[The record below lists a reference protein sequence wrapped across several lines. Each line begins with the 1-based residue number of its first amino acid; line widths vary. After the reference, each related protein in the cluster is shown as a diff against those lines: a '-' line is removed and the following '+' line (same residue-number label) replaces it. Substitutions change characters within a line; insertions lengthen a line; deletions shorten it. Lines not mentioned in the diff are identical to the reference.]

1 MLELNKD
8 YEISQQF
15 KNIENS
21 INLLPYNG
29 RAKNLIDKFY
39 IFGYN
44 YSTLKKY
51 IYDKTPNISEKI
63 TDPED
68 LNYFNLDEDPST
80 LIEITNNFQKE
91 LIDTQVVQNLIF
103 PNKLKIYYRLYS
115 NINNSSQ
122 KRLSETIKNNNFNK
136 IDFSDDNYKYPVS
149 VRVVFSSNP
158 IEDNNS
164 QKNQNGFAYIFYRKL
179 LQKKEIKN
187 KKYIIYIPYTF
198 CVISEFPFYKSYEK
212 LFRRLREM
220 YFLDSIY
227 IPIEILLYKI
237 IKLTP
242 SPINNDVILDLKK
255 MFTQDKIVH
264 NLIDNS
270 VNIKKSNSHIINN
283 IKLPKEDKTVDDFL
297 VVENMD
303 LLKYKIKFKILSGY
317 PLIQYNLAK
326 VLFNTLSTEQIIN
339 VFLFTFL
346 EANVLLFSKEIEF
359 LTFTAN
365 AYMNFNYPHNNS
377 HYFFNIGAIS
387 LEKFKIGG
395 SILGG
400 EINST
405 SLISINNEFVEDYLG
420 KASHLK
426 EHVIVDL
433 DNNDILFAKFN
444 ENDNYEKINKLIG
457 EIYEENNDN
466 NNIEDTNLYKA
477 IINLKRRLNIAK
489 SKKFVYDYYVDP
501 KKPENI
507 DNKKGFIYFNDEPY
521 KDSIDELNKYIQE
534 AFYECVIN
542 LSLYF
547 YENVEIKEKNT
558 KKNQK
563 EKKNYFVDIE
573 YNKDCLYEGLYTDEE
588 LLVLRE
594 LTETMKFQY
603 SFCQFVLDHNPID
616 LYKIPLTFTDE
627 FILFISRKKDIDTSK
642 IQFFKLIEELY
653 LSEKINEIQEIDFS
667 SAITEFMNNFKNK
680 FIRDI
685 EERDKKR
692 FKLDYSSIIKVIDN
706 KNNQGKEENKKVLK
720 YQTYELDNRILLNYI
735 NLIEN
740 LPKDKKSK
748 LMSIDSAIDD
758 NIINEIDI
766 IEIEKR
772 VEDYCLDKKYL
783 NNNELCVS
791 NIIIIF
797 AICLKFFPE
806 NIRCYDFLK
815 TLFENFVIFRK
826 YYTYLLQ
833 IIYKLFKQ
841 SLVENN
847 LEKNTQLKLCFFCCF
862 DFLKINKIV
871 PNENLMI
878 VINKFLKLFLE
889 EKEDEKKQEINNK
902 NNLLKDVPNT
912 RITEKNLHITYNF
925 TSKKSYDEKM
935 ILKLVNKLNKS
946 NLDFG
951 TNNDMVPKIRYI
963 IDKNDKEESIFFSQ
977 KQLSDIL
984 INEYNKFYENL
995 DISKVDRKYISDA
1008 CLNIFIFM
1016 RNDEKFKQLNVI
1028 WNTLEFVFH
1037 LFLNN

>member
-51 IYDKTPNISEKI
+51 IFDKTPNISEKI

-115 NINNSSQ
+115 NINNSCQ

-264 NLIDNS
+264 NLIDKS

-297 VVENMD
+297 VVENID

-326 VLFNTLSTEQIIN
+326 ILFNTLSTEQIIN

-346 EANVLLFSKEIEF
+346 EANVLLFSKEIEY

-365 AYMNFNYPHNNS
+365 AYMNLNYPHNNS

-457 EIYEENNDN
+457 EIYEESNDN

-558 KKNQK
+558 KKNQR

-573 YNKDCLYEGLYTDEE
+573 YNKDCLFEGLYTDEE

-642 IQFFKLIEELY
+642 IEFFKLIEELY

-706 KNNQGKEENKKVLK
+706 KNNQGKEENKKILK

-748 LMSIDSAIDD
+748 LMSIDSALDD

-847 LEKNTQLKLCFFCCF
+847 LEKNKQLKLCFFCCF

>member
-51 IYDKTPNISEKI
+51 IFDKTPNISEKI

-103 PNKLKIYYRLYS
+103 PNKLKIYYRLYN

-346 EANVLLFSKEIEF
+346 EANVLLFSKEIEY

-365 AYMNFNYPHNNS
+365 AYMNLNYPHNNS

-558 KKNQK
+558 KKNQR

-573 YNKDCLYEGLYTDEE
+573 YNKDCLFEGLYTDEE

-642 IQFFKLIEELY
+642 IEFFKLIEELY

-748 LMSIDSAIDD
+748 LMSIDSALDD

-847 LEKNTQLKLCFFCCF
+847 LEKNKQLKLCFFCCF

-951 TNNDMVPKIRYI
+951 TNNDMIPKIRYI

>member
-51 IYDKTPNISEKI
+51 IFDKTPNISEKI

-115 NINNSSQ
+115 NINNSCQ

-264 NLIDNS
+264 NLIDKS

-346 EANVLLFSKEIEF
+346 EANVLLFSKEIEY

-365 AYMNFNYPHNNS
+365 AYMNLNYPHNNS

-489 SKKFVYDYYVDP
+489 SKKSVYDYYVDP

-558 KKNQK
+558 KKNQR

-573 YNKDCLYEGLYTDEE
+573 YNKDCLFEGLYTDEE

-642 IQFFKLIEELY
+642 IEFFKLIEELY

-984 INEYNKFYENL
+984 IKEYNKFYENL

>member
-51 IYDKTPNISEKI
+51 IFDKTPNISEKI

-346 EANVLLFSKEIEF
+346 EANVLLFSKEIEY

-365 AYMNFNYPHNNS
+365 AYMNLNYPHNNS

-489 SKKFVYDYYVDP
+489 SKKSVYDYYVDP

-558 KKNQK
+558 KKNQR

-642 IQFFKLIEELY
+642 IEFFKLIEELY

-748 LMSIDSAIDD
+748 LMSIDSALDD

-951 TNNDMVPKIRYI
+951 TDNDMVPKIRYI

>member
-51 IYDKTPNISEKI
+51 IFDKTPNISEKI

-68 LNYFNLDEDPST
+68 LKYFNLDEDPST

-264 NLIDNS
+264 NLIDKS

-346 EANVLLFSKEIEF
+346 EANVLLFSKEIEY

-365 AYMNFNYPHNNS
+365 AYMNLNYPHNNS

-558 KKNQK
+558 KKNQR

-594 LTETMKFQY
+594 LTETMKFQN

-748 LMSIDSAIDD
+748 LMSIDSALDD

>member
-51 IYDKTPNISEKI
+51 IFDKTPNISEKI

-68 LNYFNLDEDPST
+68 LKYFNLDEDPST

-264 NLIDNS
+264 NLIDKS

-283 IKLPKEDKTVDDFL
+283 IKPPKGDKIIDDFL

-346 EANVLLFSKEIEF
+346 EANVLLFSKEIEY

-365 AYMNFNYPHNNS
+365 AYMNLNYPHNNS

-489 SKKFVYDYYVDP
+489 SKKSVYDYYVDP

-558 KKNQK
+558 KKNQR

-642 IQFFKLIEELY
+642 IEFFKLIEELY

-706 KNNQGKEENKKVLK
+706 KNNQGKEENKKILK

-748 LMSIDSAIDD
+748 LMSIDSALDD

>member
-51 IYDKTPNISEKI
+51 IFDKTPNISEKI

-346 EANVLLFSKEIEF
+346 EANVLLFSKEIEY

-365 AYMNFNYPHNNS
+365 AYMNLNYPHNNS

-558 KKNQK
+558 KKNQR

-573 YNKDCLYEGLYTDEE
+573 YNKDCLFEGLYTDEE

-642 IQFFKLIEELY
+642 IEFFKLIEELY

-748 LMSIDSAIDD
+748 LMSIDSALDD

-847 LEKNTQLKLCFFCCF
+847 LEKNKQLKLCFFCCF

-951 TNNDMVPKIRYI
+951 TNNDMIPKIRYI

>member
-51 IYDKTPNISEKI
+51 IFDKTPNISEKI

-346 EANVLLFSKEIEF
+346 EANVLLFSKEIEY

-365 AYMNFNYPHNNS
+365 AYMNLNYPHNNS

-521 KDSIDELNKYIQE
+521 KDSIDKLNKYIQE

-573 YNKDCLYEGLYTDEE
+573 YNKDCLFEGLYTDEE

-594 LTETMKFQY
+594 LTETMKFQN

-642 IQFFKLIEELY
+642 IEFFKLIEELY

>member
-51 IYDKTPNISEKI
+51 IFDKTPNISEKI

-68 LNYFNLDEDPST
+68 LKYFNLDEDPST

-115 NINNSSQ
+115 NINNSCQ

-264 NLIDNS
+264 NLIDKS

-346 EANVLLFSKEIEF
+346 EANVLLFSKEIEY

-365 AYMNFNYPHNNS
+365 AYMNLNYPHNNS

-489 SKKFVYDYYVDP
+489 SKKSVYDYYVDP

-558 KKNQK
+558 KKNQR

-642 IQFFKLIEELY
+642 IEFFKLIEELY

-748 LMSIDSAIDD
+748 LMSIDSALDD

>member
-51 IYDKTPNISEKI
+51 IFDKTPNISEKI

-220 YFLDSIY
+220 YFQDSIY

-264 NLIDNS
+264 NLIDKS

-346 EANVLLFSKEIEF
+346 EANVLLFSKEIEY

-963 IDKNDKEESIFFSQ
+963 IDKSDKEESIFYSQ

-984 INEYNKFYENL
+984 IKEYNKFYENL

>member
-51 IYDKTPNISEKI
+51 IFDKTPNISEKI

-264 NLIDNS
+264 NLIDKS

-346 EANVLLFSKEIEF
+346 EANVLLFSKEIEY

-365 AYMNFNYPHNNS
+365 AYMNLNYPHNNS

-489 SKKFVYDYYVDP
+489 SKKYVYDYYVDP

-558 KKNQK
+558 KKNQR

-573 YNKDCLYEGLYTDEE
+573 YNKDCLFEGLYTDEE

-642 IQFFKLIEELY
+642 IEFFKLIEELY

-847 LEKNTQLKLCFFCCF
+847 LEKNKQLKLCFFCCF

>member
-51 IYDKTPNISEKI
+51 IFDKTPNISEKI

-264 NLIDNS
+264 NLIDKS

-303 LLKYKIKFKILSGY
+303 LLKYKIKFKILCGY

-346 EANVLLFSKEIEF
+346 EANVLLFSKEIEY

-365 AYMNFNYPHNNS
+365 AYMNLNYPHNNS

-558 KKNQK
+558 KKNQR

-573 YNKDCLYEGLYTDEE
+573 YNKDCLFEGLYTDEE

-642 IQFFKLIEELY
+642 IEFFKLIEELY

-667 SAITEFMNNFKNK
+667 SSITEFMNNFKNK

-902 NNLLKDVPNT
+902 NSLLKDVPNT

-984 INEYNKFYENL
+984 IKEYNKFYENL

>member
-51 IYDKTPNISEKI
+51 IFDKTPNISEKI

-242 SPINNDVILDLKK
+242 IPINNDVILDLKK

-346 EANVLLFSKEIEF
+346 EANVLLFSKEIEY

-365 AYMNFNYPHNNS
+365 AYMNLNYPHNNS

-489 SKKFVYDYYVDP
+489 SKKSVYDYYVDP

-558 KKNQK
+558 KKNQR

-573 YNKDCLYEGLYTDEE
+573 YNKDCLFEGLYTDEE

-642 IQFFKLIEELY
+642 IEFFKLIEELY

-847 LEKNTQLKLCFFCCF
+847 LEKNKQLKLCFFCCF

-984 INEYNKFYENL
+984 IKEYNKFYENL

>member
-51 IYDKTPNISEKI
+51 IFDKTPNISEKI

-346 EANVLLFSKEIEF
+346 EANVLLFSKEIEY

-365 AYMNFNYPHNNS
+365 AYMNLNYPHNNS

-558 KKNQK
+558 KKNQR

-573 YNKDCLYEGLYTDEE
+573 YNKDCLFEGLYTDEE

-706 KNNQGKEENKKVLK
+706 KNNQGKEENKKTLK

-748 LMSIDSAIDD
+748 LMSIDSAMDD

-847 LEKNTQLKLCFFCCF
+847 LEKNKQLKLCFFCCF

-889 EKEDEKKQEINNK
+889 EKEDEKKHEINNK

>member
-51 IYDKTPNISEKI
+51 IFDKTPNISEKI

-212 LFRRLREM
+212 LFRRIREM

-264 NLIDNS
+264 NLIDKS

-346 EANVLLFSKEIEF
+346 EANVLLFSKEIEY

-365 AYMNFNYPHNNS
+365 AYMNLNYPHNNS

-457 EIYEENNDN
+457 EIYEESNDN

-573 YNKDCLYEGLYTDEE
+573 YNKDCLFEGLYTDEE

-594 LTETMKFQY
+594 LTETMKFQN

>member
-51 IYDKTPNISEKI
+51 IFDKTPNISEKI

-220 YFLDSIY
+220 YFQDSIY

-346 EANVLLFSKEIEF
+346 EANVLLFSKEIEY

-365 AYMNFNYPHNNS
+365 AYMNLNYPHNNS

-558 KKNQK
+558 KKNQR

-573 YNKDCLYEGLYTDEE
+573 YNKDCLFEGLYTDEE

-594 LTETMKFQY
+594 LTETMKFQN

>member
-51 IYDKTPNISEKI
+51 IFDKTPNISEKI

-297 VVENMD
+297 VVETMD
-303 LLKYKIKFKILSGY
+303 LLKYKIKFKILIGY

-346 EANVLLFSKEIEF
+346 EANVLLFSKEIEY

-365 AYMNFNYPHNNS
+365 AYMN
-377 HYFFNIGAIS
+377 IS

-489 SKKFVYDYYVDP
+489 SKKSVYDYYVDP

-558 KKNQK
+558 KKNQR

-573 YNKDCLYEGLYTDEE
+573 YNKDCLFEGLYTDEE

-642 IQFFKLIEELY
+642 IEFFKLIEELY

-706 KNNQGKEENKKVLK
+706 KNNQGKEENNKTLK

-748 LMSIDSAIDD
+748 LMSIDSALDD

>member
-51 IYDKTPNISEKI
+51 IFDKTPNISEKI

-264 NLIDNS
+264 NLIDKS

-346 EANVLLFSKEIEF
+346 EANVLLFSKEIEY

-489 SKKFVYDYYVDP
+489 SKKSVYDYYVDP

-558 KKNQK
+558 KKNQR

-573 YNKDCLYEGLYTDEE
+573 YNKDCLFEGLYTDEE

-642 IQFFKLIEELY
+642 IEFFKLIEELY

-706 KNNQGKEENKKVLK
+706 KNNQGKEENKKILK

-748 LMSIDSAIDD
+748 LMSIDSALDD

>member
-1 MLELNKD
+1 MLGLNKD

-51 IYDKTPNISEKI
+51 IFDKTPNISEKI

-220 YFLDSIY
+220 YFQDSIY

-264 NLIDNS
+264 NLIDKS

-346 EANVLLFSKEIEF
+346 EANVLLFSKEIEY

-365 AYMNFNYPHNNS
+365 AYMNLNYPHNNS

-489 SKKFVYDYYVDP
+489 SKKSVYDYYVDP

-573 YNKDCLYEGLYTDEE
+573 YNKDCLFEGLYTDEE

-642 IQFFKLIEELY
+642 IEFFKLIEELY

-766 IEIEKR
+766 IEIEKK

>member
-51 IYDKTPNISEKI
+51 IFDKTPNISEKI

-115 NINNSSQ
+115 NINNSCN

-346 EANVLLFSKEIEF
+346 EANVLLFSKEIEY

-365 AYMNFNYPHNNS
+365 AYMNLNYPHNNS

-573 YNKDCLYEGLYTDEE
+573 YNKDCLFEGLYTDEE

-642 IQFFKLIEELY
+642 IEFFKLIEELY

-706 KNNQGKEENKKVLK
+706 KNNQGKEENKKILK

-748 LMSIDSAIDD
+748 LMSIDSAMDD
-758 NIINEIDI
+758 SIINEIDI

-847 LEKNTQLKLCFFCCF
+847 LEKNKQLKLCFFCCF

>member
-51 IYDKTPNISEKI
+51 IFDKTPNISEKI

-255 MFTQDKIVH
+255 MFTQDKIVN

-346 EANVLLFSKEIEF
+346 EANVLLFSKEIEY

-457 EIYEENNDN
+457 EIYEESNDN

-558 KKNQK
+558 KKNQR

-594 LTETMKFQY
+594 LTETMKFQN

-642 IQFFKLIEELY
+642 IEFFKLIEELY

-706 KNNQGKEENKKVLK
+706 KNNQGKEENKKILK

-847 LEKNTQLKLCFFCCF
+847 LEKNKQLKLCFFCCF

>member
-51 IYDKTPNISEKI
+51 IFDKTPNISEKI

-115 NINNSSQ
+115 NINNSCQ

-264 NLIDNS
+264 NLIDKS

-283 IKLPKEDKTVDDFL
+283 IKPPKVDKTVDDFL

-346 EANVLLFSKEIEF
+346 EANVLLFSKEIEY

-365 AYMNFNYPHNNS
+365 AYMNLNYPHNNS

-594 LTETMKFQY
+594 LTETMKFQN

>member
-51 IYDKTPNISEKI
+51 IFDKTPNISEKI

-115 NINNSSQ
+115 NINNSCQ

-220 YFLDSIY
+220 YFQDSIY

-255 MFTQDKIVH
+255 MFTQDKIVN

-346 EANVLLFSKEIEF
+346 EANVLLFSKEIEY

-489 SKKFVYDYYVDP
+489 SKKSVYDYYVDP

-558 KKNQK
+558 KKNQR

-573 YNKDCLYEGLYTDEE
+573 YNKDCLFEGLYTDEE

-706 KNNQGKEENKKVLK
+706 KNNQGKEENKKTLK

-748 LMSIDSAIDD
+748 LMSIDSAMDD

-946 NLDFG
+946 ILDFG

>member
-51 IYDKTPNISEKI
+51 IFDKTPYISEKI

-115 NINNSSQ
+115 NINNSCQ

-303 LLKYKIKFKILSGY
+303 LLKYKIKFRILSGY

-346 EANVLLFSKEIEF
+346 EANVLLFSKEIEY

-365 AYMNFNYPHNNS
+365 AYMNLNYPHNNS

-501 KKPENI
+501 KKPENV

-558 KKNQK
+558 KKNQR

-642 IQFFKLIEELY
+642 IEFFKLIEELY

-748 LMSIDSAIDD
+748 LMSIDSALDD

-847 LEKNTQLKLCFFCCF
+847 LEKNKQLKLCFFCCF

-995 DISKVDRKYISDA
+995 DISKVDRKNISDA

>member
-51 IYDKTPNISEKI
+51 IFDKTPNISEKI

-115 NINNSSQ
+115 NINNSCQ

-346 EANVLLFSKEIEF
+346 EANVLLFSKEIEY

-365 AYMNFNYPHNNS
+365 AYMNLNYPHNNS

-444 ENDNYEKINKLIG
+444 QNDNYEKINKLIG

-489 SKKFVYDYYVDP
+489 SKKYVYDYYVDP

-558 KKNQK
+558 KKNQR

-642 IQFFKLIEELY
+642 IEFFKLIEELY

-847 LEKNTQLKLCFFCCF
+847 LEKNKQLKLCFFCCF

>member
-51 IYDKTPNISEKI
+51 IFDKTPNISEKI

-68 LNYFNLDEDPST
+68 LKYFNLDEDPST

-346 EANVLLFSKEIEF
+346 EANVLLFSKEIEY

-365 AYMNFNYPHNNS
+365 AYMNLNYPHNNS

-489 SKKFVYDYYVDP
+489 SKKSVYDYYVDP

-558 KKNQK
+558 KKNQR

-642 IQFFKLIEELY
+642 IEFFKLIEELY

-748 LMSIDSAIDD
+748 LMSIDSALDD

-847 LEKNTQLKLCFFCCF
+847 LEKNKQLKLCFFCCF

-889 EKEDEKKQEINNK
+889 EKEDENKQEINNK

>member
-51 IYDKTPNISEKI
+51 IFDKTPNISEKI

-255 MFTQDKIVH
+255 MFTQDKIVN

-346 EANVLLFSKEIEF
+346 EANVLLFSKEIEY

-365 AYMNFNYPHNNS
+365 AYMNLNYPHNNS

-457 EIYEENNDN
+457 EIYEESNDN

-594 LTETMKFQY
+594 LTETMKFQN

-642 IQFFKLIEELY
+642 IEFFKLIEELY

-984 INEYNKFYENL
+984 IKEYNKFYENL

>member
-29 RAKNLIDKFY
+29 RTKNLIDKFY

-51 IYDKTPNISEKI
+51 IFDKTPNISEKI

-346 EANVLLFSKEIEF
+346 EANVLLFSKEIEY

-405 SLISINNEFVEDYLG
+405 SLISINNVFVEDYLG

-457 EIYEENNDN
+457 EIYEESNDN

-489 SKKFVYDYYVDP
+489 SKKSVYDYYVDP

-558 KKNQK
+558 KKNQR

-594 LTETMKFQY
+594 LTETMKFQN

-616 LYKIPLTFTDE
+616 LYKIPLTFIDE

-706 KNNQGKEENKKVLK
+706 KNNQGKEENNKTLK

-766 IEIEKR
+766 IEIEKK

-847 LEKNTQLKLCFFCCF
+847 LEKNKQLKLCFFCCF

-963 IDKNDKEESIFFSQ
+963 IDKNDKEESIFYSQ

-995 DISKVDRKYISDA
+995 DISKVDRKNISDA

>member
-51 IYDKTPNISEKI
+51 IFDKTPNISEKI

-115 NINNSSQ
+115 NINNSCN

-264 NLIDNS
+264 NLIDKS

-283 IKLPKEDKTVDDFL
+283 IKPPKGDKIIDDFL

-346 EANVLLFSKEIEF
+346 EANVLLFSKEIEY

-365 AYMNFNYPHNNS
+365 AYMNLNYPHNNS

-558 KKNQK
+558 KKNQR

-642 IQFFKLIEELY
+642 IEFFKLIEELY

-706 KNNQGKEENKKVLK
+706 KNNQGKEENKKILK

-748 LMSIDSAIDD
+748 LMSIDSAMDD
-758 NIINEIDI
+758 SIINEIDI

-847 LEKNTQLKLCFFCCF
+847 LEKNKQLKLCFFCCF

>member
-51 IYDKTPNISEKI
+51 IFDKTPNISEKI

-264 NLIDNS
+264 NLIDKS

-346 EANVLLFSKEIEF
+346 EANVLLFSKEIEY

-365 AYMNFNYPHNNS
+365 AYMNLNYPHNNS

-457 EIYEENNDN
+457 EIYEESNDN

-489 SKKFVYDYYVDP
+489 SKKSVYDYYVDP

-558 KKNQK
+558 KKNQR

-573 YNKDCLYEGLYTDEE
+573 YNKDCLFEGLYTDEE

-642 IQFFKLIEELY
+642 IEFFKLIEELY

-748 LMSIDSAIDD
+748 LMSIDSALDD

>member
-51 IYDKTPNISEKI
+51 IFDKTPNISEKI

-346 EANVLLFSKEIEF
+346 EANVLLFSKEIEY

-365 AYMNFNYPHNNS
+365 AYMNLNYPHNNS

-558 KKNQK
+558 KKNQR

-573 YNKDCLYEGLYTDEE
+573 YNKDCLFEGLYTDEE

-642 IQFFKLIEELY
+642 IEFFKLIEELY

-748 LMSIDSAIDD
+748 LMSIDSALDD

>member
-51 IYDKTPNISEKI
+51 IFDKTPNISEKI

-255 MFTQDKIVH
+255 MFTQDNIVH

-346 EANVLLFSKEIEF
+346 EANVLLFSKEIEY

-365 AYMNFNYPHNNS
+365 AYMNLNYPHNNS

-405 SLISINNEFVEDYLG
+405 SLISINNEFIEDYLG

-489 SKKFVYDYYVDP
+489 SKKSVYDYYVDP

-558 KKNQK
+558 KKNQR

-627 FILFISRKKDIDTSK
+627 FILFISRKKDIDTTK
-642 IQFFKLIEELY
+642 IEFFKLIEELY

-748 LMSIDSAIDD
+748 LMSIDSAMDD

-766 IEIEKR
+766 IEIEKK

-963 IDKNDKEESIFFSQ
+963 IDKNDKEESIFYSQ

>member
-51 IYDKTPNISEKI
+51 IFDKTPNISEKI

-115 NINNSSQ
+115 NINNSCQ

-264 NLIDNS
+264 NLIDKS

-346 EANVLLFSKEIEF
+346 EANVLLFSKEIEY

-365 AYMNFNYPHNNS
+365 AYMNLNYPHNNS

-558 KKNQK
+558 KKNQR

-573 YNKDCLYEGLYTDEE
+573 YNKDCLFEGLYTDEE

-748 LMSIDSAIDD
+748 LMSIDSALDD

>member
-51 IYDKTPNISEKI
+51 IFDKTPNISEKI

-264 NLIDNS
+264 NLIDKS

-346 EANVLLFSKEIEF
+346 EANVLLFSKEIEY

-365 AYMNFNYPHNNS
+365 AYMNLNYPHNNS

-489 SKKFVYDYYVDP
+489 SKKSVYDYYVDP

-642 IQFFKLIEELY
+642 IEFFKLIEELY

>member
-51 IYDKTPNISEKI
+51 IFDKTPNISEKI

-103 PNKLKIYYRLYS
+103 PNKLKIYYRLYN
-115 NINNSSQ
+115 NINNSCQ

-264 NLIDNS
+264 NLIDKS

-297 VVENMD
+297 VVENID

-346 EANVLLFSKEIEF
+346 EANVLLFSKEIEY

-365 AYMNFNYPHNNS
+365 AYMNLNYPHNNS

-433 DNNDILFAKFN
+433 DNNDILFANFN
-444 ENDNYEKINKLIG
+444 KNDNYEKINKLIG
-457 EIYEENNDN
+457 EIYEESNDN

-594 LTETMKFQY
+594 LTETMKFQN

-748 LMSIDSAIDD
+748 LMSIDSALDD

-847 LEKNTQLKLCFFCCF
+847 LQKNTQLKLCFFCCF

-963 IDKNDKEESIFFSQ
+963 IDKNNKEESIFFSQ

>member
-51 IYDKTPNISEKI
+51 IFDKTPNISEKI

-346 EANVLLFSKEIEF
+346 EANVLLFSKEIEY

-558 KKNQK
+558 KKNQR

-573 YNKDCLYEGLYTDEE
+573 YNKDCLFEGLYTDEE

-642 IQFFKLIEELY
+642 IEFFKLIEELY

-706 KNNQGKEENKKVLK
+706 KNNQGKEENNKTLK

-748 LMSIDSAIDD
+748 LMSIDSALDD

-984 INEYNKFYENL
+984 IKEYNKFYENL

>member
-51 IYDKTPNISEKI
+51 IFDKTPNISEKI

-264 NLIDNS
+264 NLIDKS

-283 IKLPKEDKTVDDFL
+283 IKLPKGDKIIDDFL

-346 EANVLLFSKEIEF
+346 EANVLLFSKEIEY

-365 AYMNFNYPHNNS
+365 AYMNLNYPHNNS

-594 LTETMKFQY
+594 LTETMKFQN

-706 KNNQGKEENKKVLK
+706 KNNQGKEENNKTLK

-748 LMSIDSAIDD
+748 LMSIDSALDD

-847 LEKNTQLKLCFFCCF
+847 LEKNKQLKLCFFCCF

-889 EKEDEKKQEINNK
+889 EKEDEKKQEINKK

>member
-51 IYDKTPNISEKI
+51 IFDKTPNISEKI

-264 NLIDNS
+264 NLIDKS

-346 EANVLLFSKEIEF
+346 EANVLLFSKEIEY

-365 AYMNFNYPHNNS
+365 AYMNLNYPHNNS

-489 SKKFVYDYYVDP
+489 SKKSVYDYYVDP

-558 KKNQK
+558 KKNQR

-573 YNKDCLYEGLYTDEE
+573 YNKDCLFEGLYTDEE

-642 IQFFKLIEELY
+642 IEFFKLIEELY

-847 LEKNTQLKLCFFCCF
+847 LEKNKQLKLCFFCCF

-984 INEYNKFYENL
+984 IKEYNKFYENL

>member
-51 IYDKTPNISEKI
+51 IFDKTPNISEKI

-264 NLIDNS
+264 NLIDKS

-346 EANVLLFSKEIEF
+346 EANVLLFSKEIEY

-365 AYMNFNYPHNNS
+365 AYMNLNYPHNNS

-558 KKNQK
+558 KKNQR

-573 YNKDCLYEGLYTDEE
+573 YNKDCLFEGLYTDEE

-642 IQFFKLIEELY
+642 IEFFKLIEELY

-847 LEKNTQLKLCFFCCF
+847 LEKNKQLKLCFFCCF

>member
-51 IYDKTPNISEKI
+51 IFDKTPYISEKI

-115 NINNSSQ
+115 NINNSCQ

-220 YFLDSIY
+220 YFQDSIY

-264 NLIDNS
+264 NLIDKS

-346 EANVLLFSKEIEF
+346 EANVLLFSKEIEY

-365 AYMNFNYPHNNS
+365 AYMNLNYPHNNS

-558 KKNQK
+558 KKNQR

-642 IQFFKLIEELY
+642 IEFFKLIEELY

-748 LMSIDSAIDD
+748 LMSIDSALDD

-995 DISKVDRKYISDA
+995 DISKVDRKNISDA